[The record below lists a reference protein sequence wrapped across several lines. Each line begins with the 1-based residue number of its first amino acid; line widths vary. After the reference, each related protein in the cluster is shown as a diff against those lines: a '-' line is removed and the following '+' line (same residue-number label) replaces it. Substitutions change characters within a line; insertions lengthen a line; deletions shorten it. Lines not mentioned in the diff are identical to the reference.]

1 MHCAFSDLPAH
12 RPSNPTQQ
20 PLLLP
25 RTATTGSL
33 RRSAASCLAVLLLP
47 CCFRGEL
54 AGGRKTEQAQTKTN
68 KITRITLIAANAL
81 HLPRPGYGTEYA
93 EPSCHTTAA
102 IQQCTRPPPNQK
114 VPGTNHSRQLL
125 STLNAGTAA
134 PGVSATPHHCA
145 AVPLLHTRARAAASL
160 THRCMLLLL
169 ISAALWLTQHQVS
182 AACLTQTQLH
192 CLTIL
197 VG

>member
-1 MHCAFSDLPAH
+1 MTYRLRGRVTPRSSRCCY
-12 RPSNPTQQ
+12 RERQQ
-20 PLLLP
+20 PAPCDALQHPVWLYCC
-25 RTATTGSL
+25 
-33 RRSAASCLAVLLLP
+33 CLAVS
-47 CCFRGEL
+47 EL
-54 AGGRKTEQAQTKTN
+54 AGGRETEQAQTKTY

-81 HLPRPGYGTEYA
+81 HLPRPVWYTEYP

-102 IQQCTRPPPNQK
+102 IQRCTRPPPNQK

-134 PGVSATPHHCA
+134 PGVSATLHHCA